1 MTTTLVENLPHITA
15 TGVIIKAV
23 LILAIISALAGFG
36 TFIERKVLAFMQRRL
51 GPMHVG
57 PYGILQIAAD
67 GIKLFT
73 KEDIIPQNANSFIFK
88 IAPVITAATAFIAL
102 SSVPVFPDFTIPEL
116 FRLPEWFPIFGG
128 VMLGDVFV
136 PSIASDLNIGI
147 LFVLGM
153 MAAGLY
159 GPLLAGMS
167 QANKW
172 GIIGASRT
180 AVQFL
185 SYEVVTGL
193 SILAPIML
201 VGSLSFVDFNN
212 YQMEEGVWMVV
223 YQPVAFVLF
232 LIAGFAETNRTP
244 FDLLEHEAEVVSGYA
259 TEYSGMRWGMFFIGE
274 YANMITISI
283 ITAVV
288 FLGGY
293 DSACTLGWL
302 FMILKV
308 AFTFFLMLWVRASW
322 PHVRPD
328 QLMWLCWKVLM
339 PLAVVNILITAT
351 VVMLLN

>member
-1 MTTTLVENLPHITA
+1 MDATLVHNLPEVTA
-15 TGVIIKAV
+15 AGVWVKAII
-23 LILAIISALAGFG
+23 ILAVISAVAGFG
-36 TFIERKVLAFMQRRL
+36 TYIERKVLAFMQRRL

-57 PYGILQIAAD
+57 PYGLLQIIAD

-73 KEDIIPQNANSFIFK
+73 KEDIVPQNANRLIFMV
-88 IAPVITAATAFIAL
+88 APIITAATAFIAL
-102 SSVPVFPDFTIPEL
+102 AAVPVFPDFTIPEWIPVL
-116 FRLPEWFPIFGG
+116 GG
-128 VMLGDVFV
+128 TFV
-136 PSIASDLNIGI
+136 PSIAADLNIGI

-159 GPLLAGMS
+159 GPLLAGMA

-172 GIIGASRT
+172 GIIGAART
-180 AVQFL
+180 AIQFL

-212 YQMEEGVWMVV
+212 AQAGGISHWLIWQ
-223 YQPVAFVLF
+223 QPVAFVLF

-283 ITAVV
+283 IAAIV

-293 DSACTLGWL
+293 SEGGLGWL
-302 FMILKV
+302 TIILKV
-308 AFTFFLMLWVRASW
+308 GFFFFLMLWVRAAW

-339 PLAVVNILITAT
+339 PIAVINVVITGI
-351 VVMLLN
+351 VMMV

>member
-1 MTTTLVENLPHITA
+1 MEVANLLPEVTWV
-15 TGVIIKAV
+15 GVLIKSI
-23 LILAIISALAGFG
+23 LILAVISAIAGFG
-36 TFIERKVLAFMQRRL
+36 TYIERKVLAFMQRRL

-57 PYGILQIAAD
+57 PFGLLQIAAD

-73 KEDIIPQNANSFIFK
+73 KEDIVPQNANKLIFMV
-88 IAPVITAATAFIAL
+88 APVITAATAFIAL
-102 SSVPVFPDFTIPEL
+102 SSVPVFPDFVIPEFIPL
-116 FRLPEWFPIFGG
+116 LGG
-128 VMLGDVFV
+128 TFV

-172 GIIGASRT
+172 GILGAART

-193 SILAPIML
+193 SVLAPIML

-212 YQMEEGVWMVV
+212 YQQEQGVWLVV

-283 ITAVV
+283 IAAVV

-293 DSACTLGWL
+293 DAQSSIGWL
-302 FMILKV
+302 TIILKV
-308 AFTFFLMLWVRASW
+308 GFFFFLMLWVRAAW

-351 VVMLLN
+351 VVMI

>member
-1 MTTTLVENLPHITA
+1 METTLVQNLPEVTA
-15 TGVIIKAV
+15 AGVIIKAII
-23 LILAIISALAGFG
+23 ILAVIAAIAGFG
-36 TFIERKVLAFMQRRL
+36 TYNDRKILAFMQRRY

-57 PYGILQIAAD
+57 PYGLLQLAAD

-73 KEDIIPQNANSFIFK
+73 KEDIVPQNANALIFK
-88 IAPVITAATAFIAL
+88 VAPSITAATAFIAL
-102 SSVPVFPDFTIPEL
+102 SAVPVFPDFTIPEWVPL
-116 FRLPEWFPIFGG
+116 LGG
-128 VMLGDVFV
+128 VFV
-136 PSIASDLNIGI
+136 PAIAADLNIGI

-159 GPLLAGMS
+159 GPLLAGMA

-172 GIIGASRT
+172 GIIGAART
-180 AVQFL
+180 AIQFL

-212 YQMEEGVWMVV
+212 AQAGGISHWLIWQ
-223 YQPVAFVLF
+223 QPVAFVLF

-283 ITAVV
+283 IAAVV

-293 DSACTLGWL
+293 SEAGIGWL
-302 FMILKV
+302 TIILKV
-308 AFTFFLMLWVRASW
+308 GFFFFLMLWVRASW
-322 PHVRPD
+322 PHIRPD

-339 PLAVVNILITAT
+339 PIAVINVVITGI
-351 VVMLLN
+351 VMMV

>member
-1 MTTTLVENLPHITA
+1 MESTLAQHIVTDLPQVTWV
-15 TGVIIKAV
+15 GVLLKAII
-23 LILAIISALAGFG
+23 ILAIISALAGFG

-57 PYGILQIAAD
+57 PYGLLQIAAD

-73 KEDIIPQNANSFIFK
+73 KEDIIPQNANKLIFM

-102 SSVPVFPDFTIPEL
+102 AAVPVFPDFTIPSWI
-116 FRLPEWFPIFGG
+116 P
-128 VMLGDVFV
+128 VLGDTFV

-172 GIIGASRT
+172 GIIGAART
-180 AVQFL
+180 AIQFL

-201 VGSLSFVDFNN
+201 VGSLSFVDFNA
-212 YQMEEGVWMVV
+212 YQAEGIGSWLIWK
-223 YQPVAFVLF
+223 QPVAFVLF

-274 YANMITISI
+274 YANMITISVI
-283 ITAVV
+283 ASIV

-293 DSACTLGWL
+293 DAEGMLGWL
-302 FMILKV
+302 FIMAKI
-308 AFTFFLMLWVRASW
+308 AFFFFLMLWVRASW
-322 PHVRPD
+322 PHIRPD

-339 PLAVVNILITAT
+339 PLAVVNILITAL
-351 VVMLLN
+351 VMMV

>member
-1 MTTTLVENLPHITA
+1 MGIENLPEVTWL
-15 TGVIIKAV
+15 GVLIKAV
-23 LILAIISALAGFG
+23 LILAVISALAGFG
-36 TFIERKVLAFMQRRL
+36 TFVERKVLAFMQRRL

-57 PYGILQIAAD
+57 PYGLLQIAAD

-73 KEDIIPQNANSFIFK
+73 KEDIIPQNANKLIFM
-88 IAPVITAATAFIAL
+88 IAPIITAATAFIAL
-102 SSVPVFPDFTIPEL
+102 SAVPVFPDFTI
-116 FRLPEWFPIFGG
+116 FEWVPLIGG
-128 VMLGDVFV
+128 TFV
-136 PSIASDLNIGI
+136 PSIASDLNVGI

-159 GPLLAGMS
+159 GPLLAGMA

-172 GIIGASRT
+172 GIIGSART

-212 YQMEEGVWMVV
+212 YQQDEGVWLVV

-244 FDLLEHEAEVVSGYA
+244 FDLLEHEAEVISGYA

-283 ITAVV
+283 IGAVV

-293 DSACTLGWL
+293 DAESAIGWL
-302 FMILKV
+302 TIILKI
-308 AFTFFLMLWVRASW
+308 AFFFFLMLWVRASW

-339 PLAVVNILITAT
+339 PLAVINILITAI
-351 VVMLLN
+351 VVLFL

>member
-1 MTTTLVENLPHITA
+1 METALVEVTWV
-15 TGVIIKAV
+15 GVLIKSV
-23 LILAIISALAGFG
+23 MILAIISAIAGFG

-57 PYGILQIAAD
+57 PYGLLQLAAD

-73 KEDIIPQNANSFIFK
+73 KEDIIPQNANKFIFMV
-88 IAPVITAATAFIAL
+88 APIITAATAFIAL
-102 SSVPVFPDFTIPEL
+102 AAVPVFPDFTIAS
-116 FRLPEWFPIFGG
+116 WIPILGG
-128 VMLGDVFV
+128 VFV
-136 PSIASDLNIGI
+136 PSIAADLNIGI

-153 MAAGLY
+153 MASGLY

-172 GIIGASRT
+172 GIIGAART

-201 VGSLSFVDFNN
+201 VGSLSFVDFND
-212 YQMEEGVWMVV
+212 YQSDGIGSWLIWQ
-223 YQPVAFVLF
+223 QPVAFVLF

-293 DSACTLGWL
+293 SGEEIGWL
-302 FMILKV
+302 TIILKV
-308 AFTFFLMLWVRASW
+308 AFFFFLMLWVRAAW
-322 PHVRPD
+322 PHIRPD

-339 PLAVVNILITAT
+339 PIAVINVVITGI
-351 VVMLLN
+351 VMMV

>member
-1 MTTTLVENLPHITA
+1 METTLIENLPHVTWI
-15 TGVIIKAV
+15 GVLIKAV

-57 PYGILQIAAD
+57 PYGLLQIAAD

-73 KEDIIPQNANSFIFK
+73 KEDIIPQNANAFIFK

-102 SSVPVFPDFTIPEL
+102 SSVPVFPDFTIPEFIPVL
-116 FRLPEWFPIFGG
+116 GG
-128 VMLGDVFV
+128 VFV

-172 GIIGASRT
+172 GIIGAART

-212 YQMEEGVWMVV
+212 YQQEGILSWMIWK
-223 YQPVAFVLF
+223 QPVAFVLF

-283 ITAVV
+283 IASVV

-293 DSACTLGWL
+293 DAASALGWL
-302 FMILKV
+302 FIMAKI
-308 AFTFFLMLWVRASW
+308 AFFFFLMLWVRAAW

-339 PLAVVNILITAT
+339 PLAVVNILVTAI
-351 VVMLLN
+351 VMMV

>member
-1 MTTTLVENLPHITA
+1 METVLPEVTA
-15 TGVIIKAV
+15 VGVIIKAV
-23 LILAIISALAGFG
+23 IILAVISAIAGFG
-36 TFIERKVLAFMQRRL
+36 TYIERKVLAFMQRRL

-57 PYGILQIAAD
+57 PYGLLQLIAD

-73 KEDIIPQNANSFIFK
+73 KEDIIPAYANKFIFA
-88 IAPVITAATAFIAL
+88 IAPAITAGTAFIAL
-102 SSVPVFPDFTIPEL
+102 SAVPVFPDFTIPEFIPL
-116 FRLPEWFPIFGG
+116 LGG
-128 VMLGDVFV
+128 TFV
-136 PSIASDLNIGI
+136 PSIASDVNIGI

-159 GPLLAGMS
+159 GPLLAGMA

-172 GIIGASRT
+172 GLLGSART

-193 SILAPIML
+193 SILAPIMI
-201 VGSLSFVDFNN
+201 VGSLSFVDFND
-212 YQMEEGVWMVV
+212 YQNEHVWLVV

-244 FDLLEHEAEVVSGYA
+244 FDILEHEAEIVSGYA

-274 YANMITISI
+274 YANMITIGVIAS
-283 ITAVV
+283 VV

-293 DSACTLGWL
+293 SDFFFIPAWI
-302 FMILKV
+302 MIILKV
-308 AFTFFLMLWVRASW
+308 AFFFFFMLWVRAAW
-322 PHVRPD
+322 PHIRPD

-339 PLAVVNILITAT
+339 PLAVVNIIITA
-351 VVMLLN
+351 VVMMAIA

>member
-1 MTTTLVENLPHITA
+1 METTLIENLPQVTWI
-15 TGVIIKAV
+15 GVLIKAI

-57 PYGILQIAAD
+57 PYGLLQIAAD

-73 KEDIIPQNANSFIFK
+73 KEDIVPQNANAFIFK

-102 SSVPVFPDFTIPEL
+102 SSVPVFPDFTIPEFIPVL
-116 FRLPEWFPIFGG
+116 GG
-128 VMLGDVFV
+128 TFV
-136 PSIASDLNIGI
+136 PSLASDLNIGI

-172 GIIGASRT
+172 GIIGAART

-201 VGSLSFVDFNN
+201 VGSLSFVDFNA
-212 YQMEEGVWMVV
+212 YQSEGIASWMIWR
-223 YQPVAFVLF
+223 QPIAFVLF

-283 ITAVV
+283 IAAVV

-293 DSACTLGWL
+293 DAASSIGWL
-302 FMILKV
+302 TIMLKI
-308 AFTFFLMLWVRASW
+308 AFFFFLMLWVRAAW

-328 QLMWLCWKVLM
+328 QLMWLCWKILM
-339 PLAVVNILITAT
+339 PLAVVNILITAIVMT
-351 VVMLLN
+351 V

>member
-1 MTTTLVENLPHITA
+1 METTLVENLPEVTA
-15 TGVIIKAV
+15 AGVLIKAII
-23 LILAIISALAGFG
+23 ILAVISAIAGFG

-57 PYGILQIAAD
+57 PYGLLQLAAD

-73 KEDIIPQNANSFIFK
+73 KEDIIPQNANKFIFM
-88 IAPVITAATAFIAL
+88 IAPIITAATAFIAL
-102 SSVPVFPDFTIPEL
+102 AAVPVFPDFTIPSWIPL
-116 FRLPEWFPIFGG
+116 LGG
-128 VMLGDVFV
+128 TFV
-136 PSIASDLNIGI
+136 PSIAADLNIGI

-153 MAAGLY
+153 MASGLY

-172 GIIGASRT
+172 GIIGAART

-212 YQMEEGVWMVV
+212 AQAAGVGSWLIWQ
-223 YQPVAFVLF
+223 QPVAFVLF

-283 ITAVV
+283 IAAVV

-293 DSACTLGWL
+293 SEGGLGWL
-302 FMILKV
+302 TIIMKIGF
-308 AFTFFLMLWVRASW
+308 FFFLMLWVRAAW

-339 PLAVVNILITAT
+339 PIAVINVVITGI
-351 VVMLLN
+351 VMMV